1 MSRKGEISDS
11 ENFIVTIYPKNF
23 PSDVEALISQ
33 MGWNKIADQEIVFQA
48 TDPTAEDLI
57 PLVPNIFR
65 FESRTKRLTLRT
77 LLTYNLDIMA
87 IPKRRFFLEISFYS
101 DNEMHRERLLE
112 LSSPT
117 FSDEYYDYATR
128 PRRSILETL
137 QEFSSVKIPWQD
149 AAALFPKIRG
159 RQFSIAS
166 GGVLK
171 QHRDDGYI
179 RLELLI
185 AIVKYK
191 TVLKKVRQGLCSRY
205 IASLQPGTTI
215 NITFDS
221 NQKFDGLTRKHP
233 ELVCDFAQ
241 SPIFKC
247 ITDNNAGTF
256 IKSSK
261 F

>member
-1 MSRKGEISDS
+1 
-11 ENFIVTIYPKNF
+11 
-23 PSDVEALISQ
+23 
-33 MGWNKIADQEIVFQA
+33 MGWSKIADQEIVFQA
-48 TDPTAEDLI
+48 TDSTAENLI
-57 PLVPNIFR
+57 PLVPYIFR
-65 FESRTKRLTLRT
+65 FENRTERLTLRK
-77 LLTYNLDIMA
+77 LLTHNLDIMA
-87 IPKRRFFLEISFYS
+87 IPKRQFFLDISFYS
-101 DNEMHRERLLE
+101 DNQMHRERLLE

-171 QHRDDGYI
+171 QHHDEGYI

-215 NITFDS
+215 NVTFDS
-221 NQKFDGLTRKHP
+221 NQKFDNLARKHP
-233 ELVCDFAQ
+233 ELVCSLAQ
-241 SPIFKC
+241 SPIFEY
-247 ITDNNAGTF
+247 IVDNDAVTF
-256 IKSSK
+256 IKLSK
-261 F
+261 Y